1 MYTFFQENEYEY
13 VSNFNCYILRIKP
26 MITYHLLMY
35 MSKITLQIDYK
46 ITLNLCP
53 ILFHLTVAKI

>member
-26 MITYHLLMY
+26 MITYH
-35 MSKITLQIDYK
+35 
-46 ITLNLCP
+46 
-53 ILFHLTVAKI
+53 